1 MKHYLSPKIQ
11 VVEVRNA
18 FALCEGSGPTPTP
31 SVPNTGL
38 NKMTVQKLSV
48 TWI

>member
-31 SVPNTGL
+31 APSRATVAP
-38 NKMTVQKLSV
+38 MTSIAGAAWV
-48 TWI
+48 

>member
-18 FALCEGSGPTPTP
+18 FALCDGSSPTPAPAP
-31 SVPNTGL
+31 SRATISS
-38 NKMTVQKLSV
+38 MTSIAGAA
-48 TWI
+48 WI